1 LPNNNLEHIAFILDG
16 NKRWAKKN
24 NINLKIAYKKGLE
37 NISDLINNCINI
49 KIKYLT
55 LFTLSSEN
63 IQRQSVVNI
72 FEVIYEDFSFFFD
85 KIIEEKKV
93 RIKIIGSKLNLPSKI
108 LKLIEHCEYQTKNNK
123 QLILNLAFNYGFKNE
138 IEQVLQK
145 IKNDLSIKLN
155 SPEDIKK
162 LFLLG
167 NIKDPDLLIRTGGEK
182 RLSNFIMYNLTYT
195 EIFFIDTLWPD
206 FKFEELKLII
216 TKYSTI
222 NRTYGL

>member
-1 LPNNNLEHIAFILDG
+1 MPNNNLDHIAFILDG

-24 NINLKIAYKKGLE
+24 NINLKSAYKIGLE
-37 NISDLINNCINI
+37 NISDLIGNCINI

-63 IQRQSVVNI
+63 IQRKSINNI
-72 FEVIYEDFSFFFD
+72 FQVIYEDFSFFFD

-93 RIKIIGSKLNLPSKI
+93 KIKIIGSKLNLPSKI
-108 LKLIEHCEYQTKNNK
+108 LKLIEHCEYETKNNNK
-123 QLILNLAFNYGFKNE
+123 LILNLAFNYGFKNE
-138 IEQVLQK
+138 IQQVLQK
-145 IKNDLSIKLN
+145 IKDNLLINLTN
-155 SPEDIKK
+155 SDDIKK

-206 FKFEELKLII
+206 FRFEELKVII
-216 TKYSTI
+216 NKYKKI
-222 NRTYGL
+222 QRTYGL

>member
-1 LPNNNLEHIAFILDG
+1 MPNNNPEHIAFILDG

-24 NINLKIAYKKGLE
+24 NINLKSAYKKGLE
-37 NISDLINNCINI
+37 NISDLISNCINM

-63 IQRQSVVNI
+63 IQRQSVGNI
-72 FEVIYEDFSFFFD
+72 FQVIYEDFSFFFD
-85 KIIEEKKV
+85 KIIEERKV
-93 RIKIIGSKLNLPSKI
+93 KIKIIGSKLNLPSKI
-108 LKLIEHCEYQTKNNK
+108 LKLIEHCEFETKNNN

-138 IEQVLQK
+138 IQQVLQK
-145 IKNDLSIKLN
+145 VKDNLSIQLT
-155 SPEDIKK
+155 SSEDIKK

-167 NIKDPDLLIRTGGEK
+167 NIKDPDLLVRTGGEK

-195 EIFFIDTLWPD
+195 EIFFINTLWPD

-216 TKYSTI
+216 TKYNTI
-222 NRTYGL
+222 KRNYGL

>member
-1 LPNNNLEHIAFILDG
+1 MPNHKLEHIAFILDG

-24 NINLKIAYKKGLE
+24 NINLKSAYRAGLE
-37 NISDLINNCINI
+37 NISYLINNCINI

-63 IQRQSVVNI
+63 IQRQSVSNI
-72 FEVIYEDFSFFFD
+72 FHVIYEDFSYFFD

-93 RIKIIGSKLNLPSKI
+93 KINIIGSKLNLPSKI
-108 LKLIEHCEYQTKNNK
+108 LKLINHCEYETKNNN

-138 IEQVLQK
+138 IHQVLQK
-145 IKNDLSIKLN
+145 IKNNLSIKVN
-155 SPEDIKK
+155 NPDDIKK

-167 NIKDPDLLIRTGGEK
+167 NIKDPDLLIRTGGKK
-182 RLSNFIMYNLTYT
+182 RLSNFIMFNLTYT

-206 FKFEELKLII
+206 FKFEELKSII
-216 TKYSTI
+216 AEYNNTK
-222 NRTYGL
+222 RTYGL